1 MATTAPLTLADRID
15 ALKADRGESV
25 PVDDLVD
32 VVNALFDSEVFA
44 DLRRVADELGDLVGE
59 IGRARAELVAM
70 RPKTLSARD
79 IPDATDELDAVVQA
93 TEEAAGRIMDAADT
107 VGQLADNV
115 DKKAAEK
122 LREVSTD
129 LFEASSFQDITGQR
143 ITKVVSTLS
152 HLENRLSALAAAIG
166 DEAVDDDEQE
176 VFDEAGE
183 VIDDNALLHGPQAEG
198 EGNSQEEIDAILASF
213 D

>member
-1 MATTAPLTLADRID
+1 MATTAALTLADRID
-15 ALKADRGESV
+15 ALKADRGDAV
-25 PVDDLVD
+25 PVDDLAD

-44 DLRRVADELGDLVGE
+44 DLRRVSGELGDLVGE
-59 IGRARAELVAM
+59 IGRAKAELVAM

-79 IPDATDELDAVVQA
+79 IPDATDELDAVVKA

-107 VGQLADNV
+107 VGQLADHV
-115 DKKAAEK
+115 DKKAAEQ
-122 LREVSTD
+122 LRTVATD

-152 HLENRLSALAAAIG
+152 HLEHRLSALAAAIG
-166 DEAVDDDEQE
+166 DEAIDDDEPE

-183 VIDDNALLHGPQAEG
+183 VIDDTALLHGPQAEG

>member
-143 ITKVVSTLS
+143 ITKVVGTLS
-152 HLENRLSALAAAIG
+152 QLENRLSALAAAIG

>member
-15 ALKADRGESV
+15 ALKADRGDSV
-25 PVDDLVD
+25 PVDDVID
-32 VVNALFDSEVFA
+32 VVNALFDSEVFD
-44 DLRRVADELGDLVGE
+44 DLRRVAGELGDLVGE
-59 IGRARAELVAM
+59 IGRAKAELLAM

-79 IPDATDELDAVVQA
+79 IPDATDELDAVVKA
-93 TEEAAGRIMDAADT
+93 TEDAAGRIMDAADT
-107 VGQLADNV
+107 VGQLADDV

-122 LREVSTD
+122 LRAVSTD

-143 ITKVVSTLS
+143 ITKVVGTLS
-152 HLENRLSALAAAIG
+152 HLEDRLSALAAAIG
-166 DEAVDDDEQE
+166 DEAIDEDEQE

-183 VIDDNALLHGPQAEG
+183 VIDDDALLHGPQAEG